1 MHQSYYQVLG
11 VAATATP
18 EEIKKRF
25 RELARK
31 YHPDVNRDKAGSHQA
46 FVRITEAYQVLS
58 DPLRRADYD
67 LTLRDRA
74 RRLGTAGAGPASGP
88 AAQRPGATGPR
99 PGPNPPPPNVGF
111 RDGSGASTR
120 VPPQRPPQAGRP
132 QTRSGPAGAA
142 SPGRRPMPDAAQ
154 YLRNAQAA
162 VASLRYKDAVRFC
175 NAALQLDR
183 RSGLAYSLL
192 GDISRAQGR
201 IDDAVRFYS
210 LAVQNI
216 PRPQNQAVMA
226 KLESLLARERE
237 QGMSGRPAAGPQRT
251 ATPPRPAVA
260 RRRASQRV
268 CIGAFGF
275 ALALTITFVLPQ
287 VAGEPLTQLPWIS
300 AWTAPILWAMI
311 LSGGILGATL
321 TLTTAVRPLDEELLF
336 SALGRARTGSAP
348 LGLVLLLT
356 GGLFFYLAVAI
367 YLLIGA
373 LQESVSGS
381 VLRVFVATFVLVC
394 CLAVLVPAEAGRQIL
409 LLGGNVVF
417 ISMVVGW
424 MLGDFFRP
432 LGS

>member
-1 MHQSYYQVLG
+1 MQQTYYQVLG
-11 VAATATP
+11 VTAGATP

-31 YHPDVNRDKAGSHQA
+31 YHPDVNRDKTGSHQA

-67 LTLRDRA
+67 LMLRDRA
-74 RRLGTAGAGPASGP
+74 RRLGTGGPSPGP
-88 AAQRPGATGPR
+88 AAQRPSATGPR

-111 RDGSGASTR
+111 RAGPGPSTR

-132 QTRSGPAGAA
+132 QARPGPAGPA
-142 SPGRRPMPDAAQ
+142 SPGRRGAPDAAQ

-162 VASLRYKDAVRFC
+162 IASLRYKDAVRFC

-192 GDISRAQGR
+192 GDIARAQGR

-210 LAVQNI
+210 LAVQSI
-216 PRPQNQAVMA
+216 PRPQNHAVME
-226 KLESLLARERE
+226 KLERLLAREQE
-237 QGMSGRPAAGPQRT
+237 ISGRPATGPQRT

-287 VAGEPLTQLPWIS
+287 VAGEPLTQLAWIS

-321 TLTTAVRPLDEELLF
+321 TLMHAVRPLDEELLF
-336 SALGRARTGSAP
+336 SPLGRARTSSAP